1 MNEKLNEILAKNNM
15 NWEVEKV
22 PIRYGDNPILT
33 EEYNGI
39 IRSDNGRLLGIVGN
53 NYEPKNNAEL
63 FQHFSPFLDVEN
75 TQWNC
80 FEMNG
85 GRKICLEGY
94 FKNIQA
100 DVSKGDTVG
109 LRMQIISGHAGA
121 CSTRPSLDLLRL
133 ICLNGATMMV
143 RNGNMISR
151 IKHTPSQD
159 GKLQQVEV
167 YLKQAMLDFDAQVE
181 IYRSMQHTR
190 FSKMDFQKFVL
201 ELFPPTEKKILDSKE
216 KLQQVNP
223 TKSVSLDD
231 VLSVTEHRAS
241 TSGDVLDL
249 GLLPKSE
256 QERYDIIQDL
266 LPRQAGQLEELFEA
280 GKGSEFS
287 RGTLYGAYNAVTEY
301 IDHHR
306 SRDSS
311 DRESA
316 ILGSG
321 ADLRSRAYDLA
332 VSRLS

>member
-143 RNGNMISR
+143 KNGNVISR
-151 IKHTPSQD
+151 IKHTSSQD
-159 GKLQQVEV
+159 EKLQQVEI
-167 YLKQAMLDFDAQVE
+167 YLQQAMLDFDAQVE
-181 IYRSMQHTR
+181 VYRAMQHTK
-190 FSKMDFQKFVL
+190 FSKMDFQKFIL
-201 ELFPPTEKKILDSKE
+201 ELFPPTEKKIKDSKE
-216 KLQQVNP
+216 KLQQINP

-241 TSGDVLDL
+241 TSSDVLDL

-266 LPRQAGQLEELFEA
+266 LPRQFGLLEELFDN
-280 GKGSEFS
+280 GKGSEYHA
-287 RGTLYGAYNAVTEY
+287 GTLYGGYNAVTEY
-301 IDHHR
+301 IDHYR
-306 SRDSS
+306 SRDIQ
-311 DRESA
+311 DRESS
-316 ILGSG
+316 ILGPG
-321 ADLRSRAYDLA
+321 KNLRDSAYAAA
-332 VSRLS
+332 VSRMS